1 MMCNNQIDSM
11 RKMCELFRR
20 VKDGT
25 KPMVALMRKYFRDD
39 AEEIIQHCKSVN
51 DNASQQTAQIGP
63 SAAFSEVGAVK
74 AGGSEVPAQLISPLQ
89 HIQV

>member
-1 MMCNNQIDSM
+1 M

-63 SAAFSEVGAVK
+63 STSSSEVGADN
-74 AGGSEVPAQLISPLQ
+74 AGDIDAPAQIISPHQ

>member
-11 RKMCELFRR
+11 RKMCELFGR

-25 KPMVALMRKYFRDD
+25 KPMVAIMRKYFR
-39 AEEIIQHCKSVN
+39 EQTEKIIQQCASV
-51 DNASQQTAQIGP
+51 DDKAAQQTAQIGP